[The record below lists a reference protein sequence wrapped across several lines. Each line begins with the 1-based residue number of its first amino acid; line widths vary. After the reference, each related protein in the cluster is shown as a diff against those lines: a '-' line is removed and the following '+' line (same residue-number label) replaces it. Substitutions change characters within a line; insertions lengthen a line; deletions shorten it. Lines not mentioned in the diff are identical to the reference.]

1 MLSINAYSEIDIDK
15 SEVNIIIN
23 SIIVI
28 SITQQLI
35 YILFSRFIDPKMR
48 NNMRSLTYKSKQ
60 NSMYNKFSVNNS
72 KNKTNHRLY
81 IKKKVVRKDIFH
93 GILFQSS
100 IKINERRS

>member
-35 YILFSRFIDPKMR
+35 YILFSRFKMR